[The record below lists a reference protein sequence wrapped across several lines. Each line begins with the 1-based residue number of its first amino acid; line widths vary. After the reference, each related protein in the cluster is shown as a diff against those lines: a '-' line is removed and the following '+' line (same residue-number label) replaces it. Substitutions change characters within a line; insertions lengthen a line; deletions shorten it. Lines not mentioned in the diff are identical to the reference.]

1 MLRAAESDLLD
12 FCVRQRAHFNPA
24 DWHHSTVS
32 ERQRLALVA
41 RLLAGTRWYGHRD
54 SLADVAADLD
64 PRGADD
70 VVARVQA
77 LDFDCPR
84 FVHMLEAR
92 LRHESGT

>member
-12 FCVRQRAHFNPA
+12 FCARQRTEFDPV
-24 DWHHSTVS
+24 DWHPHTDP

-54 SLADVAADLD
+54 RLFRVAAELD
-64 PRGADD
+64 PKGADE
-70 VVARVQA
+70 VVARIQA

-84 FVHMLEAR
+84 FVQMLEAR
-92 LRHESGT
+92 LTHEA

>member
-12 FCVRQRAHFNPA
+12 FCVRQRTEFDAA
-24 DWHHSTVS
+24 DWQPHSER

-41 RLLAGTRWYGHRD
+41 RLLAGTRWYGHRA
-54 SLADVAADLD
+54 SLARVAADLD
-64 PRGADD
+64 PWGADE
-70 VVARVQA
+70 VVARIQA

-92 LRHESGT
+92 LTHES